1 MQLNHC
7 DLFFY
12 IYNQQ
17 EGLNN
22 EKFDSHPSSPEE
34 LPAYL
39 RVHNPWYHGLDL
51 LASLV
56 LILLAFTE
64 DPAVPA
70 FEVNFNN
77 FCIRFTCFCG
87 FLCIGFYL
95 FYRLLPSVNKDD
107 SAAFAD
113 FEGTIS
119 KSQESF
125 VNVVRISN
133 KSDIS
138 KCDCFCSNALIKGLL
153 V

>member
-1 MQLNHC
+1 MIVKNIVC
-7 DLFFY
+7 F
-12 IYNQQ
+12 Q

-70 FEVNFNN
+70 FEVKN
-77 FCIRFTCFCG
+77 
-87 FLCIGFYL
+87 
-95 FYRLLPSVNKDD
+95 
-107 SAAFAD
+107 
-113 FEGTIS
+113 
-119 KSQESF
+119 
-125 VNVVRISN
+125 
-133 KSDIS
+133 
-138 KCDCFCSNALIKGLL
+138 LIFIKYMPIY
-153 V
+153 